1 MSFSLLMSFHF
12 ILPWT
17 SNILLSRILL
27 PILKVPSYI
36 TTFLPHFIL
45 HLPHSLFSQ
54 HAFKKILSSLS
65 LFSHFSLSH
74 LNPFLIPFIRLFSS
88 ILIIPFSLPSGGFDK
103 EHGWPVG
110 RVQGPP
116 HGVRRGVRT
125 GKYVSHL
132 FLGIWPILIVF
143 FPILTVILEDE
154 FAGSSLIRVVLRW
167 QKMSKLD
174 TVK

>member
-1 MSFSLLMSFHF
+1 MFLSSQSFSPPFHSPLLICTHHPFF
-12 ILPWT
+12 I
-17 SNILLSRILL
+17 
-27 PILKVPSYI
+27 
-36 TTFLPHFIL
+36 
-45 HLPHSLFSQ
+45 
-54 HAFKKILSSLS
+54 
-65 LFSHFSLSH
+65 
-74 LNPFLIPFIRLFSS
+74 
-88 ILIIPFSLPSGGFDK
+88 LPSGGFDK

-154 FAGSSLIRVVLRW
+154 FAGSSLIRVVLR
-167 QKMSKLD
+167 
-174 TVK
+174 